1 MPLPSLSHLKAFLIG
16 LVVSCCRG
24 KKSVIEG
31 EVEADD
37 SDVSDDEYVHWSEA
51 FSFCSSASR
60 NVKGI
65 VRYKFFFFRQ
75 TSEWKPAD
83 SQLIYCFRGVFAL
96 PWCPVGLCSALTRHI
111 PPRNETDW
119 LLRRPHSILLTTLA
133 FEGNVL
139 RLPSDLY
146 GSLIIQKFWKRDL
159 WTYLQIGDC
168 THTFV
173 SWHLCENITIQLLL
187 FFPLQSKTDE
197 IVWHFCAFSFPF
209 SEKRNALEKNNDHFS
224 KFWQ

>member
-1 MPLPSLSHLKAFLIG
+1 MPLPSLSHSKAFLIG

-51 FSFCSSASR
+51 FSFCSSSSR
-60 NVKGI
+60 SVKGI
-65 VRYKFFFFRQ
+65 VRYKIFCFFFPRQ
-75 TSEWKPAD
+75 TSEWKPAG
-83 SQLIYCFRGVFAL
+83 SQLIYCFRGVFTL

-133 FEGNVL
+133 LRETFSASLQTFTVHLFRNSENVTFEL
-139 RLPSDLY
+139 IYKLEIALTRLFLGIY
-146 GSLIIQKFWKRDL
+146 VKTSL
-159 WTYLQIGDC
+159 
-168 THTFV
+168 
-173 SWHLCENITIQLLL
+173 
-187 FFPLQSKTDE
+187 
-197 IVWHFCAFSFPF
+197 FSFF
-209 SEKRNALEKNNDHFS
+209 FFFFRSKVKLTRLFDSFALSLFRLVKSEMH
-224 KFWQ
+224 